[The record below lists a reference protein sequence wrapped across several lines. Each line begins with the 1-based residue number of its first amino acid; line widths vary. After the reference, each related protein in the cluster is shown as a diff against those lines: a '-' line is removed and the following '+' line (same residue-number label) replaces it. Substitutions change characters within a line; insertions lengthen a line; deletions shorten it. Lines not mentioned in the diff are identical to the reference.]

1 MLTVLQKWKLYSEFK
16 CRYYGAVTA
25 LFQGQHVQDQLQ
37 QMGIR
42 VSYYRRAVNL
52 LGRATQISENGVM
65 IESSNTKDDDSAD
78 DDYYYY
84 LNSEDKHSVGQSA
97 AKKVILLK
105 LKLYMRWL
113 KIKYYL
119 SLLVI

>member
-1 MLTVLQKWKLYSEFK
+1 VFQKWRLYSEFK

-37 QMGIR
+37 QMGTR

-52 LGRATQISENGVM
+52 LGRAGLISESGGKTAAS
-65 IESSNTKDDDSAD
+65 ISKDEDSAD

-84 LNSEDKHSVGQSA
+84 LESEHGQPGAGRSA
-97 AKKVILLK
+97 ASKVRQYELCRV
-105 LKLYMRWL
+105 YN
-113 KIKYYL
+113 
-119 SLLVI
+119 